1 MRLLRRFLA
10 GRQNWIGLGIV
21 GIFLVIALAAHFLS
35 PPDGTNIFYP
45 FLKRSAEPEEQQSS
59 PQPPSRD
66 HPLGTLPHGFDV
78 YHALIWGARDA
89 LRLGLIVAT
98 GSAALGMVIGA
109 VSGYVGGSFNQ
120 FVLWVTDSFLAFPI
134 IAGVVLFRSLLSI
147 SMGSGPAAG
156 APSPIQWLFL
166 TLRLD
171 PVMIALILFS
181 WTRYARLINAN
192 VARMKALPYIQA
204 AKSLGAGSGRVLLRH
219 LIPNAISPA
228 IVLAARDIGGM
239 VMLQAAFSFIGVDGG
254 SPWGVLLANGRAWII
269 SPSGNLLEYWWVY
282 LPATVTLVLFGIGWN
297 LLGDGLNNLLNPHTV
312 HRKLW

>member
-21 GIFLVIALAAHFLS
+21 GIFLVIALAAPFLS

-66 HPLGTLPHGFDV
+66 QPLGTLPHGFDV

-228 IVLAARDIGGM
+228 IVLIATDIGSA
-239 VMLQAAFSFIGVDGG
+239 VILAATFTFIGLGG
-254 SPWGVLLANGRAWII
+254 NMTWGEIIVMGRDWII
-269 SPSGNLLEYWWVY
+269 GPGGNPFIYWWTFI
-282 LPATVTLVLFGIGWN
+282 PASLALILFGIGWN
-297 LLGDGLNNLLNPHTV
+297 LLGDGLNAALEPRRTT
-312 HRKLW
+312 K